1 MAAAIATK
9 GDILIKNCISEH
21 LDCITAKILE
31 IGGNVEDLGDTIR
44 VWMNKRP
51 SKANIKTLP
60 YPWFSNR
67 FTTTN
72 GCNIIYC

>member
-1 MAAAIATK
+1 MLAAIATR

-44 VWMNKRP
+44 VWSNKRP
-51 SKANIKTLP
+51 GKANIKTLP
-60 YPWFSNR
+60 YPGFPTDMQPQWE
-67 FTTTN
+67 
-72 GCNIIYC
+72 